1 MKRIKSACLEQ
12 TVHFQLNE
20 NLGHAAAVNDVKAEC
35 EQYKAQLERKHIKFR
50 IEEESPQPDGS
61 IIIKIKKQFNR
72 QNCDEYLA

>member
-12 TVHFQLNE
+12 TIHFQLNA
-20 NLGHAAAVNDVKAEC
+20 NFGHAAAVSDVKAEC

-50 IEEESPQPDGS
+50 IEGEPPQPDGS